1 MVSLRS
7 EFEVKEGRLVGKG
20 VADWWVL
27 GTRPLGMAPREPLD
41 DADAETMQDGLKEW
55 GKTTQYRWHGGP
67 AWETLPPVSLLRADL
82 YSENLSTYLQ
92 SRLRVHEK

>member
-1 MVSLRS
+1 MSS
-7 EFEVKEGRLVGKG
+7 KFKEGRLVGKG

-27 GTRPLGMAPREPLD
+27 GTRPLGMAPRELLD
-41 DADAETMQDGLKEW
+41 GTEMMRIKRMGGNTNTDQ
-55 GKTTQYRWHGGP
+55 WHSGP
-67 AWETLPPVSLLRADL
+67 ARETLLSVSLLHVDL